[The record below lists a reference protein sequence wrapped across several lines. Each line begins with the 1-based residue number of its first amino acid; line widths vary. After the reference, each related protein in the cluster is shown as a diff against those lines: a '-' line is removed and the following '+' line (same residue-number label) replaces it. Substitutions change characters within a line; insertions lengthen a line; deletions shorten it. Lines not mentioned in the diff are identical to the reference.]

1 MEGFWAIDCL
11 SLGELNLLDLMRS
24 CLEKKL
30 WCRGAGEGASS
41 GGEATG
47 MALQM
52 KMGCFIF
59 TDMILYVL

>member
-1 MEGFWAIDCL
+1 MEGFCPIDCR
-11 SLGELNLLDLMRS
+11 SLGELNLLLDLMRS

-41 GGEATG
+41 GGDATG

-59 TDMILYVL
+59 TDMIL